1 MATHNVGVNL
11 LFQTKTGQLVSAT
24 QELNKL
30 NTSSMSATSATSSLS
45 SAFTR
50 LAGVAGVALGIGA
63 LAAALKNQASAAI
76 ALNSSLENIKTQLA
90 AMVYINTQ
98 NTTTTGKAVSAQ
110 EKYTLATKEAN
121 KQLEGLKSLATQA
134 GYSVNDLAEA
144 YKAYGQ
150 GAVKQMNFE
159 QMQKSFEALTI
170 AAQGAGTDI
179 ETLKFGLDNLA
190 TGTVI
195 ESSALGVFIK
205 SLGMSNEMLKEAIN
219 QGTLYELIMEKTA
232 PAVEAAAQS
241 SLTYT
246 KATSRL
252 KSAWDSLLQE
262 SGAKFFDSVKESI
275 LSTAQMIESVKDS
288 IVFAFNFLMEKVS
301 TVWGAFKE
309 VFEALGQGFG
319 TLMNAIKGLFGEAAK
334 QMSLFEVALRTCGSA
349 AEIIA
354 YGFKTLANAIKA
366 IVLSIQGAL
375 NGLMSAYYTTKDF
388 FGLADSE
395 DAAKMKSLVD
405 NRAKLAADLKA
416 IGDKQVA
423 DTKNSWENLK
433 QTWNGDGDEKG
444 NATSFDLG
452 LGDLTQSFNKASEA
466 SAKLTKDA
474 KVQVDTLK
482 SWWENEFNL
491 RAKNIELMKEGKE
504 KELLAEELRF
514 DKVISNLNFE
524 IQKKLESGE
533 ITEEQALRLYEVEE
547 KLHKQKMKQIAEYN
561 ATYEKL
567 KQNINSALEENI
579 GNALNGKFKNFGD
592 VFTDMFSS
600 VQESI
605 TKGFAT
611 SLSQAFMDSQVM
623 EAFNKTLSGAIDGLS
638 GSGGATG
645 GIFSSLGGEMGAGGG
660 LAGSIGGALGGF
672 ALGAGAG
679 GLVSSILGDSSNKK
693 KASNYAMG
701 GAAAGAAIGSII
713 PGIGTALGGLIGGI
727 GGALVGSFKS
737 TTTKILGQG
746 VQLWQDATKSGSNM
760 SEYVDK
766 KTTTKKYW
774 GMSSSSDYTTEYYSV
789 DLQNVRAIANAM
801 RGYGYLLEDIGGG
814 VKDISVKAGR
824 YSNYAHIANTG
835 AKEMI
840 AAFLQMPDV
849 SAVYNIWASYAKSV
863 NKEVGEALSESLQK
877 YVDSGNSFEAWKLE
891 FEGKSVEA
899 AKFQAD
905 LAQKQVDRLLDSLGA
920 ENVTID
926 NFMAFREEMLKQS
939 FDPQTIE
946 RINLLGEHL
955 MNASEAAKKYEDA
968 LKDESKTK
976 LNLID
981 PFLNKAQKLDEIS
994 KDNTDTSEKLLVS
1007 ILSTLKQSLRVSQ
1020 ENQNELLNGNLTP
1033 ALARV

>member
-1 MATHNVGVNL
+1 
-11 LFQTKTGQLVSAT
+11 
-24 QELNKL
+24 
-30 NTSSMSATSATSSLS
+30 
-45 SAFTR
+45 
-50 LAGVAGVALGIGA
+50 
-63 LAAALKNQASAAI
+63 
-76 ALNSSLENIKTQLA
+76 
-90 AMVYINTQ
+90 MVYINTQ

-110 EKYTLATKEAN
+110 EKYTLATREAN
-121 KQLEGLKSLATQA
+121 KQLEGLQSLATKA

-150 GAVKQMNFE
+150 GAVKQMDFAK
-159 QMQKSFEALTI
+159 MQKSFEALTI

-205 SLGMSNEMLKEAIN
+205 SIGLSNEAIKEAIN
-219 QGTLYELIMEKTA
+219 QGKLYELIMEKTA

-246 KATSRL
+246 QATSRL

-275 LSTAQMIESVKDS
+275 LSTAKMIESVKDS

-319 TLMNAIKGLFGEAAK
+319 TLMNAIKGLFGEAAR

-416 IGDKQVA
+416 IGDKAVA
-423 DTKNSWENLK
+423 DTKNTWENLK
-433 QTWNGDGDEKG
+433 QTWNGDGDEKA
-444 NATSFDLG
+444 NAASFDLG

-638 GSGGATG
+638 GNGGATG
-645 GIFSSLGGEMGAGGG
+645 GIFSSLGGETGAGGG

-679 GLVSSILGDSSNKK
+679 GLVAGILGDSSNKK

-713 PGIGTALGGLIGGI
+713 PGIGTALVGLIGGI

-746 VQLWQDATKSGSNM
+746 VQLWQDATKSGANM
-760 SEYVDK
+760 SEYADK

-774 GMSSSSDYTTEYYSV
+774 GMSSSSHYTTEYYSV
-789 DLQNVRAIANAM
+789 DLQTVRSIQNAM
-801 RGYGYLLEDIGGG
+801 RGYEYLLEDIGGG
-814 VKDISVKAGR
+814 VKSLSVKAGR
-824 YSNYAHIANTG
+824 YANYAHIANTG
-835 AKEMI
+835 AQQMI

-849 SAVYNIWASYAKSV
+849 SAVYSVWASYAKSV
-863 NKEVGEALSESLQK
+863 NKEVSEALSESLQK

-955 MNASEAAKKYEDA
+955 MSASEAAKKYEDA

>member
-1 MATHNVGVNL
+1 
-11 LFQTKTGQLVSAT
+11 
-24 QELNKL
+24 
-30 NTSSMSATSATSSLS
+30 
-45 SAFTR
+45 
-50 LAGVAGVALGIGA
+50 
-63 LAAALKNQASAAI
+63 
-76 ALNSSLENIKTQLA
+76 
-90 AMVYINTQ
+90 
-98 NTTTTGKAVSAQ
+98 
-110 EKYTLATKEAN
+110 
-121 KQLEGLKSLATQA
+121 
-134 GYSVNDLAEA
+134 
-144 YKAYGQ
+144 
-150 GAVKQMNFE
+150 
-159 QMQKSFEALTI
+159 
-170 AAQGAGTDI
+170 
-179 ETLKFGLDNLA
+179 
-190 TGTVI
+190 
-195 ESSALGVFIK
+195 
-205 SLGMSNEMLKEAIN
+205 
-219 QGTLYELIMEKTA
+219 
-232 PAVEAAAQS
+232 
-241 SLTYT
+241 
-246 KATSRL
+246 
-252 KSAWDSLLQE
+252 
-262 SGAKFFDSVKESI
+262 
-275 LSTAQMIESVKDS
+275 
-288 IVFAFNFLMEKVS
+288 
-301 TVWGAFKE
+301 
-309 VFEALGQGFG
+309 
-319 TLMNAIKGLFGEAAK
+319 
-334 QMSLFEVALRTCGSA
+334 MSLFEVALRTCGSA

-366 IVLSIQGAL
+366 IVLGIQGAL

-444 NATSFDLG
+444 NTASFDLG

-645 GIFSSLGGEMGAGGG
+645 GIFSSLGGETGAGGG

-679 GLVSSILGDSSNKK
+679 GLVAGILGDSSNKK

-701 GAAAGAAIGSII
+701 GAAAGAAIGSFIG
-713 PGIGTALGGLIGGI
+713 PIGTALGGLIGGI

-746 VQLWQDATKSGSNM
+746 VQLWQDASKHGANM
-760 SEYVDK
+760 SEYADK

-801 RGYGYLLEDIGGG
+801 RGYEYLLEDIGGG
-814 VKDISVKAGR
+814 VKSLSVKAGR

-835 AKEMI
+835 ARQMI
-840 AAFLQMPDV
+840 AEFLQMPDV
-849 SAVYNIWASYAKSV
+849 SAVYSVWASYAKSV
-863 NKEVGEALSESLQK
+863 NKEVSEALSESLQK

-926 NFMAFREEMLKQS
+926 NFMAFREEALKTS

-955 MNASEAAKKYEDA
+955 MSASEAAKKYEDA